1 MTDLPSRTWPLIDVV
16 GGVYREWCLR
26 PAWREIYGS
35 AGRAA
40 VAMASIGSSVRLHSY
55 MDRLSKETMTA
66 QAGLNGFEISPRA
79 VATNVRFD
87 YAHGLSAPKIF
98 APQDRYSAIEL
109 RAENIVRFGM
119 LESDAVV
126 HGDTV
131 VYDPQNAMH
140 PAPFSENGSTARR
153 LALILNRHE
162 ASLMTGLRNS
172 PVGDIAKALIAE
184 TKAAVV
190 VIKQGPLGAFVLDGD
205 LESVVPAYRSGKVWK
220 IGSGDNFVAHFAH
233 RWISEDR
240 PAADC
245 ADLASRAT
253 AYYCS
258 TGGFATQTNIDTFA
272 MPPIQPSERYVSGWT
287 PTVYL
292 AGPFFT
298 LAQLWLVEEARSAL
312 NAMGLKVFSPF
323 HEVGHGSADDIASQ
337 DLAALMKADLIFA
350 LGDGMDAGTIYELG
364 HARAAGKPVI
374 VYCENESDGDK
385 KMMAGSGCQFYSDFV
400 SAIYNVSWT
409 ACAL

>member
-1 MTDLPSRTWPLIDVV
+1 MTTPPSSTSPRIEVV

-40 VAMASIGSSVRLHSY
+40 VAMASMGASVRLHAY
-55 MDRLSKETMTA
+55 MDRMAKGSMAA
-66 QAGLNGFEISPRA
+66 QAALNGFEIAPRD
-79 VATNVRFD
+79 ATSTVRFD
-87 YAHGLSAPKIF
+87 YVHGLAVPRII
-98 APQDRYSAIEL
+98 ALPHQHDVIEV

-131 VYDPQNAMH
+131 VYDPQNAVD
-140 PAPFSENGSTARR
+140 PAPFMQNGSTARR

-162 ASLMTGLRNS
+162 AALMTGLRDA
-172 PVGDIAKALIAE
+172 PVPEMAKTLIAE
-184 TKAAVV
+184 KQAAVV

-205 LESVVPAYRSGKVWK
+205 KESAVPAYRSGKVWK

-233 RWISEDR
+233 RWISEGR
-240 PAADC
+240 PAAEC

-258 TGGFATQTNIDTFA
+258 TSGFATQAEIDAFA
-272 MPPIQPSERYVSGWT
+272 MPPIRPSQRYVEGWK
-287 PTVYL
+287 PMVYL

-298 LAQLWLVEEARSAL
+298 LAQLWLVEEARNAL
-312 NAMGLKVFSPF
+312 STMGLQVFSPF

-337 DLAALMKADLIFA
+337 DLAALMKADLVFA
-350 LGDGMDAGTIYELG
+350 LGDGMDPGTMYELG

-385 KMMAGSGCQFYSDFV
+385 KMMAGSGCQFFNDFV
-400 SAIYNVSWT
+400 SAIYNASWR
-409 ACAL
+409 ACEL

>member
-1 MTDLPSRTWPLIDVV
+1 MTTASASTAPLIDIV
-16 GGVYREWCLR
+16 GGVYREWCMR

-40 VAMASIGSSVRLHSY
+40 VAMASMGASIRLHAY
-55 MDRLSKETMTA
+55 MDR
-66 QAGLNGFEISPRA
+66 QANESMASQAALNGFEIIPHG
-79 VATNVRFD
+79 ATSTARFD
-87 YAHGLSAPKIF
+87 YVHGLAIPRI
-98 APQDRYSAIEL
+98 YSPPGLNRTIEV
-109 RAENIVRFGM
+109 RAENVVRFGM

-131 VYDPQNAMH
+131 VYDPQNAVD
-140 PAPFSENGSTARR
+140 PAPFSQNGSTARR

-162 ASLMTGLRNS
+162 AALMTGLRDA
-172 PVGDIAKALIAE
+172 PAREMALTLIAE
-184 TKAAVV
+184 TQAAVV

-205 LESVVPAYRSGKVWK
+205 QESAVPAYRSGKVWK

-233 RWISEDR
+233 RWISEGR
-240 PAADC
+240 PAAEC

-258 TGGFATQTNIDTFA
+258 TSGFATHAEIDAFA
-272 MPPIQPSERYVSGWT
+272 MPPIRPSVRYAAGWK

-292 AGPFFT
+292 AGPFFS
-298 LAQLWLVEEARSAL
+298 LAQLWLVEEARNAL
-312 NAMGLKVFSPF
+312 SAMGLQVFSPF

-337 DLAALMKADLIFA
+337 DLAALTKADLVFA
-350 LGDGMDAGTIYELG
+350 LGDGMDPGTIYELG
-364 HARAAGKPVI
+364 YARAVGKPVI

-385 KMMAGSGCQFYSDFV
+385 KMMAGSGCQFFNDFV
-400 SAIYNVSWT
+400 SAIYNASWT
-409 ACAL
+409 ACEL

>member
-1 MTDLPSRTWPLIDVV
+1 MTPLFPSASSLIDVV

-40 VAMASIGSSVRLHSY
+40 VAMASIGASVRLHAY
-55 MDRLSKETMTA
+55 MDRLAKDALDA
-66 QAGLNGFEISPRA
+66 QAALNRFEICPRDA
-79 VATNVRFD
+79 TTNVRFD
-87 YAHGLSAPKIF
+87 YVHGLAVPRIF
-98 APQDRYSAIEL
+98 APQHRFAAIEV

-131 VYDPQNAMH
+131 VYDPQNAT
-140 PAPFSENGSTARR
+140 APTPFAHNGSTARR

-162 ASLMTGLRNS
+162 AALMTGLAS
-172 PVGDIAKALIAE
+172 APVHMMAKALVSKKQAS
-184 TKAAVV
+184 VV
-190 VIKQGPLGAFVLDGD
+190 VIKQGPQGAFVHDGD
-205 LESVVPAYRSGKVWK
+205 QDWTVPAYCSGKVWK

-233 RWISEDR
+233 RWISEGR
-240 PAADC
+240 SAAES

-258 TGGFATQTNIDTFA
+258 TAGFATQDNIDAFA
-272 MPPIQPSERYVSGWT
+272 MSPIRPSMRYLSGWK

-292 AGPFFT
+292 AGPFFS
-298 LAQLWLVEEARSAL
+298 LAQLWLVEEARNAL
-312 NAMGLKVFSPF
+312 IAMGLQVFSPF

-337 DLAALMKADLIFA
+337 DLAGLMKSDLVFA
-350 LGDGMDAGTIYELG
+350 LAG
-364 HARAAGKPVI
+364 
-374 VYCENESDGDK
+374 C
-385 KMMAGSGCQFYSDFV
+385 
-400 SAIYNVSWT
+400 
-409 ACAL
+409 